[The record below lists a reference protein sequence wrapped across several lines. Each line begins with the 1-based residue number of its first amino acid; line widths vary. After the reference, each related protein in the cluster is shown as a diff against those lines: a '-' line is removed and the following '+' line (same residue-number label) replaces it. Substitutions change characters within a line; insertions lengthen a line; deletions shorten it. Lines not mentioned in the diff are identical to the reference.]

1 MDKIPLFEQ
10 IIDALVIQKFAVID
24 SFFTN
29 EELALFR
36 DNLLQKFEKQTFKKA
51 SIGTGTSKQI
61 IEDIRGDYILWINE
75 SKCCSIEKLF
85 FNKVNAFINYLN
97 STCYIGVNET
107 EFFYALYPK
116 GSFYKTH
123 YDNFK
128 TQNSRKFTFLVY
140 LNEHWQPEHQGELV
154 VYTQKNTVSITPTF
168 GKVVVFDSIAL
179 PHEVL
184 PTTHK
189 RLSITGWLKG

>member
-10 IIDALVIQKFAVID
+10 IIDELVTDKFAVVN
-24 SFFTN
+24 SFFTD
-29 EELALFR
+29 EELVLFR
-36 DNLLQKFEKQTFKKA
+36 ENLLQKFENQTFKKA

-61 IEDIRGDYILWINE
+61 IEDIRGDYILWIDE
-75 SKCCSIEKLF
+75 TQSCPTEQLF
-85 FNKVNAFINYLN
+85 FSKVNAFINYLN
-97 STCYIGVNET
+97 STCYVGVNET
-107 EFFYALYPK
+107 EFFYALYPE

-140 LNEHWQPEHQGELV
+140 LNQHWQPEHQGELV
-154 VYTQKNTVSITPTF
+154 VYPPEKAITITPTF
-168 GKVVVFDSIAL
+168 GKVVIFDGTAL
-179 PHEVL
+179 PHEVF